1 LIHPKGRRG
10 IETMLNTETNTKA
23 MGQRIT
29 KAANAHFGTTGNVAV
44 FEHGHWWVCRNDG
57 SQYSVNDA
65 TGPGTTDGF
74 DFEMVTE
81 PEEL

>member
-1 LIHPKGRRG
+1 
-10 IETMLNTETNTKA
+10 MLNTEKNTDQMRRKV
-23 MGQRIT
+23 T
-29 KAANAHFGTTGNVAV
+29 KAAHKHFGKTGNNAV
-44 FEHGHWWVCRNDG
+44 FEHGQWWICRTDG

-81 PEEL
+81 PQA